1 MRSRYAGEI
10 YLSFTRR
17 GEQTVADRTF
27 RRGNSRI
34 SANNAPGNE
43 TPYYFLISTGGG
55 FTEGEQ
61 YLQDISLG
69 ESTHAILTTQAPGY
83 IYKCENGRLTEQKF
97 QIRIGDGACLEYY
110 QDETIPYALARFRQ
124 RTEIELGRGS
134 RLLLTDGLTA
144 GWSADEQPFQYHD
157 IGICTR
163 VRRNGRLLLNDSLLV
178 NPSADP
184 MGEIGYFEGFTNYNS
199 AVFFDESIEPE
210 TVDQMRESL
219 ADLSTESMWGLTYLD
234 GGGALLRVIRG
245 VDPLLQRRAL
255 RVRAVPAEEK
265 CVICK
270 NTAPRRKSPGTVR
283 RACSPVGSRTFSA
296 GRTSGEAAL
305 FAHNE
310 ERGAF
315 RVAGCGTVTALIYAH
330 TAHAFLCA
338 FRTESQIQGQ

>member
-199 AVFFDESIEPE
+199 ACG
-210 TVDQMRESL
+210 R
-219 ADLSTESMWGLTYLD
+219 
-234 GGGALLRVIRG
+234 ALLTCPRSPCG
-245 VDPLLQRRAL
+245 DL
-255 RVRAVPAEEK
+255 RILMAE
-265 CVICK
+265 
-270 NTAPRRKSPGTVR
+270 AH
-283 RACSPVGSRTFSA
+283 FSA
-296 GRTSGEAAL
+296 SWAEAFMRTAA
-305 FAHNE
+305 
-310 ERGAF
+310 
-315 RVAGCGTVTALIYAH
+315 
-330 TAHAFLCA
+330 
-338 FRTESQIQGQ
+338 

>member
-69 ESTHAILTTQAPGY
+69 ESTHAILTTQAPGH

-97 QIRIGDGACLEYY
+97 QIRIGDGA
-110 QDETIPYALARFRQ
+110 

-199 AVFFDESIEPE
+199 AVFFDETIEPE
-210 TVDQMRESL
+210 TVEVMRESL

-234 GGGALLRVIRG
+234 GGGALLRVMGGSLHENRREEEAWIRYCREELCG
-245 VDPLLQRRAL
+245 YAPFRL
-255 RVRAVPAEEK
+255 RK
-265 CVICK
+265 
-270 NTAPRRKSPGTVR
+270 TM
-283 RACSPVGSRTFSA
+283 
-296 GRTSGEAAL
+296 
-305 FAHNE
+305 
-310 ERGAF
+310 
-315 RVAGCGTVTALIYAH
+315 
-330 TAHAFLCA
+330 
-338 FRTESQIQGQ
+338 

>member
-199 AVFFDESIEPE
+199 ARLSFLMSRLSRRQSIRCGRASQTCP
-210 TVDQMRESL
+210 RSPCG
-219 ADLSTESMWGLTYLD
+219 DLRILT
-234 GGGALLRVIRG
+234 
-245 VDPLLQRRAL
+245 
-255 RVRAVPAEEK
+255 AE
-265 CVICK
+265 
-270 NTAPRRKSPGTVR
+270 AH
-283 RACSPVGSRTFSA
+283 FSA
-296 GRTSGEAAL
+296 SWAEAFMRTAA
-305 FAHNE
+305 
-310 ERGAF
+310 
-315 RVAGCGTVTALIYAH
+315 
-330 TAHAFLCA
+330 
-338 FRTESQIQGQ
+338 

>member
-234 GGGALLRVIRG
+234 GGGALLRVMGGSLHENRRVEEAWIRYCREKLCG
-245 VDPLLQRRAL
+245 YAPFRL
-255 RVRAVPAEEK
+255 RK
-265 CVICK
+265 
-270 NTAPRRKSPGTVR
+270 TM
-283 RACSPVGSRTFSA
+283 
-296 GRTSGEAAL
+296 
-305 FAHNE
+305 
-310 ERGAF
+310 
-315 RVAGCGTVTALIYAH
+315 
-330 TAHAFLCA
+330 
-338 FRTESQIQGQ
+338 